1 QFEDAEVRAYTGRVS
16 EGFFDALGLEL
27 VEGRWFDDSDAAL
40 TRGSIVITEQLRRD
54 LFDETNAVGKI
65 VQIGNHTSV
74 GTPGQTSDEGLRVV
88 GVVADFRRG
97 GEFEGIDPVLFHRL
111 ELDDA
116 ETLNKYFPSHFLLK
130 MRPGTP
136 LALQERLATR
146 IQSITTDLRL
156 EFSTL
161 EQSRSAAFKWRLLPL
176 WIGAAIA
183 ALLIGMVGL
192 SLLGV
197 IWQNVTQRTA
207 EIGLRRAVGGPI
219 LRVQMQFV
227 GELMVITSIAVVIGA
242 GLILQFPLL
251 DLVTSVS
258 NGVYLASLGVAALV
272 IYLLAMAC
280 ALYPSLMAT
289 RIAPSDALHY
299 E

>member
-1 QFEDAEVRAYTGRVS
+1 
-16 EGFFDALGLEL
+16 
-27 VEGRWFDDSDAAL
+27 
-40 TRGSIVITEQLRRD
+40 
-54 LFDETNAVGKI
+54 
-65 VQIGNHTSV
+65 
-74 GTPGQTSDEGLRVV
+74 
-88 GVVADFRRG
+88 
-97 GEFEGIDPVLFHRL
+97 
-111 ELDDA
+111 
-116 ETLNKYFPSHFLLK
+116 
-130 MRPGTP
+130 
-136 LALQERLATR
+136 ATR